1 VLREPE
7 MTEICRQRIDHPVA
21 WTSKAIGGKEGLLRR
36 LNGAEVAVL
45 DALVAATRHLP
56 TTQITRRDFDHP
68 LVAALMDEVRT
79 ALLDGH
85 GAIIL
90 AHPKLDRSRLDDYE
104 RLYWGLGTHLGQGAA
119 QSDRGDKIGHV
130 HKDPDNPTGRGY
142 LGDQELRPHT
152 DLHEVMSLAS
162 VEGAAAGGHTGLVSS
177 VALHNDIV
185 ARRPDLLPALY
196 EGYYHAQN
204 PRADTAGPKVS
215 AHKVPIFCYVDG
227 QVSCYYHTIFMRFAT
242 EILGEP
248 FPPKLTEA
256 MTYLNQL
263 AVHPDLA
270 ANFMLEPG
278 EMLFW
283 HNWTNFHS
291 RTAFTDSPT
300 QRRLLLRL
308 WLNIENGRH
317 VAPAIAER
325 ARLID
330 RDHEAKRAAPITEGR
345 A

>member
-1 VLREPE
+1 
-7 MTEICRQRIDHPVA
+7 MTEICHQQIEHPVA
-21 WTSKAIGGKEGLLRR
+21 WTSRAIGGKEGLMRR
-36 LNGAEVAVL
+36 LTDAEVAVL

-56 TTQITRRDFDHP
+56 TTEITRSDFDHP
-68 LVAALMDEVRT
+68 VVAAVMAEARA

-90 AHPKLDRSRLDDYE
+90 AHPSLDRSRLDDYE
-104 RLYWGLGTHLGQGAA
+104 RLYWGLGTHLGHGVA
-119 QSDRGDKIGHV
+119 QSSRGDKIGHV

-152 DLHEVMSLAS
+152 DLHEIMSLAS
-162 VEGAAAGGHTGLVSS
+162 VEVAAAGGRTGLVSS
-177 VALHNDIV
+177 VALHNEIV
-185 ARRPDLLPALY
+185 ATRPDLLPALY

-204 PRADTAGPKVS
+204 PRADTAGAKVS
-215 AHKVPIFCYVDG
+215 PHKIPIFCYVDG

-242 EILGEP
+242 ELRGQP
-248 FPPKLTEA
+248 FPPELAEA
-256 MTYLNQL
+256 MTYLNRL

-291 RTAFTDSPT
+291 RTAFTDSPR

-308 WLNIENGRH
+308 WINVENGRH

-330 RDHEAKRAAPITEGR
+330 RDHEAKRAIAEGQP
-345 A
+345 

>member
-1 VLREPE
+1 
-7 MTEICRQRIDHPVA
+7 MSEICRRHVDHPVA

-36 LNGAEVAVL
+36 LSGAEIAAL

-56 TTQITRRDFDHP
+56 ATQIARREFDHP
-68 LVAALMDEVRT
+68 LVAALMADVRA
-79 ALLDGH
+79 ALLDSH

-90 AHPKLDRSRLDDYE
+90 AHPDLDRSRLDDYE
-104 RLYWGLGTHLGQGAA
+104 RLYWGLATHLGQGVS
-119 QSDRGDKIGHV
+119 QSGKGDKIGYV
-130 HKDPDNPTGRGY
+130 RKDPDNPTGRGY

-152 DLHEVMSLAS
+152 DLHEIMSLAS
-162 VEGAAAGGHTGLVSS
+162 VEVAAEGGRSGLVSS
-177 VALHNDIV
+177 VALHNEIL
-185 ARRPDLLPALY
+185 ATRPDLLPPLY
-196 EGYYHAQN
+196 EGFYHAQN
-204 PRADTAGPKVS
+204 PRADTAGPRVS
-215 AHKVPIFCYVDG
+215 PHKIPVFCYVDG
-227 QVSCYYHTIFMRFAT
+227 QISCYYHTIFMRFAT
-242 EILGEP
+242 ELLGRP
-248 FPPKLTEA
+248 FPSELAEA

-263 AVHPDLA
+263 AVRPDLA
-270 ANFMLEPG
+270 ADFVLEPG

-330 RDHEAKRAAPITEGR
+330 HDHESRRAAAIAGGQP
-345 A
+345 

>member
-1 VLREPE
+1 
-7 MTEICRQRIDHPVA
+7 MTEICRQQIDHPVA
-21 WTSKAIGGKEGLLRR
+21 WTSTAIGGKEGLLRP

-45 DALVAATRHLP
+45 DAVVAATRHLP

-68 LVAALMDEVRT
+68 LVAALMAEVRT

-90 AHPKLDRSRLDDYE
+90 AHPNLDRSRLDDYE
-104 RLYWGLGTHLGQGAA
+104 RLYWGLGTHLGQGVA
-119 QSDRGDKIGHV
+119 QSSKGDKIGYV
-130 HKDPDNPTGRGY
+130 HMDRDNPTGRGY

-152 DLHEVMSLAS
+152 DLHEIMSLAS
-162 VEGAAAGGHTGLVSS
+162 VEVAAEGGRSGLVSS
-177 VALHNDIV
+177 VALHNEIL
-185 ARRPDLLPALY
+185 ATRPDLLPPLY

-204 PRADTAGPKVS
+204 PRADTAGPRVS
-215 AHKVPIFCYVDG
+215 PHKVPIFCYVDG
-227 QVSCYYHTIFMRFAT
+227 QVSCYYHTIFMRFAA
-242 EILGEP
+242 ELLDQP
-248 FPPKLTEA
+248 FPPELVEA
-256 MTYLNQL
+256 MTYLNRL
-263 AVHPDLA
+263 AVHPDFA

-291 RTAFTDSPT
+291 RTAFADSPT

-308 WLNIENGRH
+308 WLNVENGRP

-325 ARLID
+325 AKLID
-330 RDHEAKRAAPITEGR
+330 RDHEARRAASISEGPQ
-345 A
+345 